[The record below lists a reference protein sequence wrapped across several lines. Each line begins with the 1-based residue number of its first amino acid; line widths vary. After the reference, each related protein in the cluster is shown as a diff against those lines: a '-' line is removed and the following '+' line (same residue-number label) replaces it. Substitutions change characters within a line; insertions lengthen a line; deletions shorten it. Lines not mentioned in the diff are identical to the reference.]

1 MAIHAEVSWTAS
13 DVVSLASEAGIKITE
28 KMAEKLL
35 EDNEDDIQLEQI
47 RAGANMIKNILSHLK
62 KK

>member
-1 MAIHAEVSWTAS
+1 MGIHAEVSWHS
-13 DVVSLASEAGIKITE
+13 FDVVSLAKDVGVEISSNE
-28 KMAEKLL
+28 AEKLL